1 MKYKA
6 VIETDDYIDFKF
18 FEDGNGKYMV
28 GKDAG
33 ATPFEEWIPL
43 YFTECEEES
52 PPMVKIDLYSVI
64 KQKYI
69 ERDALD
75 KIRNEIKAMGG
86 DIETISGA
94 LDIIDKYK
102 AESEEIENGKC

>member
-6 VIETDDYIDFKF
+6 VIETDDYKNFEF

-33 ATPFEEWIPL
+33 ATPFDGWIPL

-52 PPMVKIDLYSVI
+52 APMVKIDLYSVI

-69 ERDALD
+69 ERDVLD
-75 KIRNEIKAMGG
+75 KIRSEIKTMGG
-86 DIETISGA
+86 DIETISDV

-102 AESEEIENGKC
+102 AEREEEK